1 LEDAVSRRRFDHL
14 VLEISLAAG
23 VRIPRY
29 DLWLRLHEL
38 GADPESLSAD
48 GALEFCSGP
57 LAGFLAE
64 FGLTLGPR
72 TRRRLCRNIARY
84 DPDLPTPDERLAAFE

>member
-1 LEDAVSRRRFDHL
+1 VGDAVSRRRFDHL

-38 GADPESLSAD
+38 GVDPESLKAEQSLA
-48 GALEFCSGP
+48 FCSGP
-57 LAGFLAE
+57 LAEFLAE
-64 FGLTLGPR
+64 FGLYLGPR
-72 TRRRLCRNIARY
+72 SRRRLCRSIERF
-84 DPDLPTPDERLAAFE
+84 DPDVPTPDERLAAFE